1 MQRADMHKT
10 SHFSTNNVHLKRY
23 TYVVFL
29 FLGFGIVVAFPIQ
42 TVQFTMEMQ
51 SQCVP
56 DSGETRLHHSFL
68 SMIFFEALSERVFVG
83 FTEPM
88 FPLGHWAS
96 WILHLIFKVYIYIYL
111 YTYIHTPICTIQP
124 LAVTLTIFFD
134 SNKWL
139 HGMRAKSIP
148 YQRMKWTHHKIFG
161 QYVFSLQTRRIYEP
175 YPPNKKLIE
184 AQWSQIPI
192 PAEPANHF
200 VSQLID
206 DL

>member
-111 YTYIHTPICTIQP
+111 YTYILQYAPFNPWQWLWPFFLILTNGSTECAPSQYPINGWNGHIIRFLANMCSVYKHVGFMNHT
-124 LAVTLTIFFD
+124 
-134 SNKWL
+134 
-139 HGMRAKSIP
+139 
-148 YQRMKWTHHKIFG
+148 
-161 QYVFSLQTRRIYEP
+161 LQTKNLSRRSDRKFRFQP
-175 YPPNKKLIE
+175 
-184 AQWSQIPI
+184 SQQTI
-192 PAEPANHF
+192 
-200 VSQLID
+200 L
-206 DL
+206 